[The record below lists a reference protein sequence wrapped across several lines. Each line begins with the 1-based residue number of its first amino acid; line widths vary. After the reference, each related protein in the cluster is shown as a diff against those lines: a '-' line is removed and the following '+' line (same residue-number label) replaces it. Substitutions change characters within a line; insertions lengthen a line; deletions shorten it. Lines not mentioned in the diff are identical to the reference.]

1 MNMIKPY
8 APKVDPKSIYT
19 RAARVAG
26 LGWML
31 KDIPSYEALVALV
44 EFVREQT
51 RKEIDGSDN
60 DGRC

>member
-1 MNMIKPY
+1 MLIPPKIHINPDGIY
-8 APKVDPKSIYT
+8 AK
-19 RAARVAG
+19 AARASG

-51 RKEIDGSDN
+51 RKEMDGSDN

>member
-1 MNMIKPY
+1 MIESY
-8 APKVDPKSIYT
+8 VPKVDPKGIYA
-19 RAARVAG
+19 RAAHVAG